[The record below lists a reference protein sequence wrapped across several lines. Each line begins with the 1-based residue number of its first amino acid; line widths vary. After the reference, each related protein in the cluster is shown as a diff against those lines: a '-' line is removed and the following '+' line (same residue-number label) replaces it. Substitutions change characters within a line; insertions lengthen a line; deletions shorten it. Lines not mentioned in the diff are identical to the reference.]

1 MALRVLDL
9 VLRDLASK
17 EDGLPGQNFII
28 WPSLEDLEAM
38 SQHDRNF
45 VNRDDKPQLRK
56 SCAYVFHE
64 VVSLSRFTYVLLKKN
79 RSFCMDLWD
88 GAFFLTQPILKILLL
103 DRLQIRHRLVY
114 DFTVCRCSFLPF
126 VCTGLSVF
134 IYPKYS
140 DISTPYHTC
149 SKILT
154 STIYYPILWLKI
166 AGWVANSVDPDET
179 LHSVASHL
187 GLHCLLSPVCIY
199 PKYSDTSTPY
209 HTCSKIWTSTIYC
222 NLMNVYCHVKG
233 WTSSSK
239 IRF

>member
-1 MALRVLDL
+1 
-9 VLRDLASK
+9 
-17 EDGLPGQNFII
+17 
-28 WPSLEDLEAM
+28 
-38 SQHDRNF
+38 
-45 VNRDDKPQLRK
+45 
-56 SCAYVFHE
+56 
-64 VVSLSRFTYVLLKKN
+64 
-79 RSFCMDLWD
+79 MDLWD

-126 VCTGLSVF
+126 VCSGLSVF
-134 IYPKYS
+134 IYPKYSDILNPYHTCSKIWTSTIYYPILWLKIAGWEANSVTPADETLHSAASHLGLHCLLRPVCVYPKYS

-179 LHSVASHL
+179 LHSAASHL

-209 HTCSKIWTSTIYC
+209 HTYSKIWTSTIYC